1 MGLFDQ
7 VTGMMGGGDA
17 GKFKVILEWINQQGG
32 IQAILEQFR
41 QKGFADVV
49 TSWLS
54 GAHNQSVS
62 PEQIQDVLGTPAI
75 SGLAEKLGIDV
86 NTASNL
92 LAEQFP
98 KIVDAL
104 SPAGEVEVGHD
115 EDLLTKGFNMLKNK
129 FFS

>member
-41 QKGFADVV
+41 QKGYAEVV

-54 GAHNQSVS
+54 GAQNQSVS
-62 PEQIQDVLGTPAI
+62 PEQIQEVMGTPAI
-75 SGLAEKLGIDV
+75 SGLAEKLGID
-86 NTASNL
+86 TGSASIL
-92 LAEQFP
+92 LSEQFP

-104 SPAGEVEVGHD
+104 SPAGDVAHD
-115 EDLLTKGFNMLKNK
+115 EDLLTKGFHMLKDK

>member
-7 VTGMMGGGDA
+7 VTGMMGGGEA
-17 GKFKVILEWINQQGG
+17 GKFKVVLEWINQQGG

-41 QKGFADVV
+41 QKGFGEVV
-49 TSWLS
+49 SSWLS

-62 PEQIQDVLGTPAI
+62 PEQVQEVLGTPAI

-86 NTASNL
+86 TSASQL
-92 LAEQFP
+92 LSEQFP

-104 SPAGEVEVGHD
+104 SPGGEVKHDD
-115 EDLLTKGFNMLKNK
+115 EDLLTKGFHLLRDK

>member
-7 VTGMMGGGDA
+7 VTGMMGGGEA
-17 GKFKVILEWINQQGG
+17 GKFKVVLEWINQQGG

-41 QKGFADVV
+41 QKGFGEVV
-49 TSWLS
+49 GSWLS

-62 PEQIQDVLGTPAI
+62 PEQVQDVLGIPAI

-86 NTASNL
+86 TSASQML
-92 LAEQFP
+92 SEQFP

-104 SPAGEVEVGHD
+104 SPAGEVKHDD
-115 EDLLTKGFNMLKNK
+115 EDLLTKGFHLLRDK
-129 FFS
+129 FFR